1 MKRVCY
7 SISDLLDL
15 FDEIAN
21 SEEKAPNYDKYKS
34 FSSNYNYDKYK
45 AFSDD
50 QIKPKS
56 NAIYMPKK
64 KTTAVDLLRD
74 KQIERVIFNA
84 PAVIVFWSDGTKTVV
99 KCQKGDTWD
108 PEKGLAMAIVKKVT
122 GNKSNFNTIFTK
134 WLSEG
139 EFV

>member
-7 SISDLLDL
+7 NIGDFLDLL
-15 FDEIAN
+15 DEIAN
-21 SEEKAPNYDKYKS
+21 LEEKAPNYAKYKTS
-34 FSSNYNYDKYK
+34 SSNYNYDKYK
-45 AFSDD
+45 AFSND
-50 QIKPKS
+50 QINPKS
-56 NAIYMPKK
+56 NAIYMPK